1 MASKALRGLTIKIGG
16 DTSELLDSLKDVEKR
31 GTSLSKELGEINK
44 LLKMDPTNTQ
54 LLAQKQ
60 KVLGE
65 AVETTKTK
73 LDKLKEA
80 EKQVQEQFK
89 RGEVSEEQVR
99 ALQREIVKTEG
110 KLNSYE
116 RAVDETADQLKR
128 LADGAD
134 DAADAIEDV
143 ADEAEDAGDGFT
155 IGKGAIAE
163 FVGNGLSSLVDA
175 AKNAISSVFEL
186 AESTR
191 EYRTELAKL
200 KTAASVAGASTDYI
214 KDKWQDMGAVLGDE
228 GAVAEGLNNLM
239 AAGFT
244 TEKEMDA
251 ITQHLEGAA
260 IKWKDTLK
268 FEGLSDGL
276 QETLAT
282 GAAVGSFGEM
292 LERSGVNLETFN
304 EGLANCKTEADK
316 QNYVLQQLSKLGL
329 SDVSKAYREQNAD
342 LIANNKATAENVDL
356 QAELGAAIE
365 PLSKKITKL
374 KTKALQWLIDK
385 GLPALQSGF
394 TWVKDNI
401 PTIVAA
407 VGALTSAWLTFGGAQ
422 KLINTWNKLVAA
434 SQKALNI
441 VMNANPIGL
450 IITAVA
456 ALVAAFIYLWNNCEG
471 FRNFWIGLWD
481 GIKKAVKA
489 VVDWFVKAWDNTVSW
504 LKKNWKALLL
514 FITNPLA
521 GIFKYLY
528 DNFEGF
534 RNVVD
539 NVVSAVKGFFVGM
552 WNGIKNTLS
561 TVGTWIYDNVI
572 APVAEFFVKLWNGI
586 VSAYHTVIDPWIE
599 IIKRISVI
607 VYDSVINP
615 VLDFFAKLWAGIVE
629 GATAAWNWIVGIF
642 TKAAT
647 WYYNTVVKPV
657 LDFFKA
663 LWDGLKNGATA
674 AWNWVVGIFKKA
686 STWYYN
692 TVIKPIKDLFIGMW
706 DGLKN
711 GASTAWNGIK
721 SVFSKVGEFFGD
733 VFSKAWQKVK
743 AVFAVGGKIFDGIKD
758 GIVSAFKT
766 VVNAIIRGLNKV
778 VKLPFEGLN
787 KILNTIHNVEIV
799 GVRPFDWLTWRA
811 PIPQIPE
818 LARGGVLEKGQVGLL
833 EGDGAEAVVPL
844 EKNTRWLERVAE
856 KLSGFLLDDLDG
868 LGLERNLRP
877 RTSAISPA
885 ALALDGLSSKLDSIL
900 TAIENGQVLT
910 IDGETLVGATA
921 NAMDN
926 ALGRRRALAAR
937 GAL

>member
-1 MASKALRGLTIKIGG
+1 MANKALKGLTIKIGG
-16 DTSELLDSLKDVEKR
+16 DTSELLDSLNDVEKK
-31 GTSLSKELGEINK
+31 GASLSKELGEINK
-44 LLKMDPTNTQ
+44 LLKMDPSNTQ

-60 KVLGE
+60 KVL
-65 AVETTKTK
+65 ADSVDNTRKK
-73 LDKLKEA
+73 LDTLKEA
-80 EKQVQEQFK
+80 EKQVQEQFE

-110 KLNSYE
+110 TLKSYE
-116 RAVDETADQLKR
+116 RAVGETADQLKE

-134 DAADAIEDV
+134 EAADELEKVGD
-143 ADEAEDAGDGFT
+143 DAEDSGDGFT
-155 IGKGAIAE
+155 VAKGAAAE
-163 FVGNGLSSLVDA
+163 FIGNGLTSLVDA
-175 AKNAISSVFEL
+175 AKNAIGSILEL

-191 EYRTELAKL
+191 EYRTELSKL
-200 KTAASVAGASTDYI
+200 ETAASVAGASADYI
-214 KDKWQDMGAVLGDE
+214 KDKWHDMGAVLGDE

-268 FEGLSDGL
+268 FEGLADGL

-292 LERSGVNLETFN
+292 LERSGVNLDTFN
-304 EGLANCKTEADK
+304 EGLAKCKTEAEQQD
-316 QNYVLQQLSKLGL
+316 YVLQQLSKLGL
-329 SDVSKAYREQNAD
+329 ADVSKAYREQNAD
-342 LIANNKATAENVDL
+342 LIETNKANAEYADT
-356 QAELGAAIE
+356 QAELGAALE
-365 PLSKKITKL
+365 PLTKKFTEL
-374 KTKALQWLIDK
+374 KTKALQWLIED
-385 GLPALQSGF
+385 GLPVIKSGF
-394 TWVKDNI
+394 DWLKNNI
-401 PTIVAA
+401 PTVAA
-407 VGALTSAWLTFGGAQ
+407 VVSGLTVAMLAQ
-422 KLINTWNKLVAA
+422 KVANLANKAA
-434 SQKALNI
+434 LEGMTIAQYASKIAQDGLNKALKA
-441 VMNANPIGL
+441 NAIGL
-450 IITAVA
+450 IITGVTL
-456 ALVAAFIYLWNNCEG
+456 LVAAFIHLWNNCEG

-539 NVVSAVKGFFVGM
+539 NVVSAVKGFFV
-552 WNGIKNTLS
+552 
-561 TVGTWIYDNVI
+561 D
-572 APVAEFFVKLWNGI
+572 LWNGI

-607 VYDSVINP
+607 VYDSVIKP

-629 GATAAWNWIVGIF
+629 GATAAWNWV
-642 TKAAT
+642 A
-647 WYYNTVVKPV
+647 
-657 LDFFKA
+657 
-663 LWDGLKNGATA
+663 
-674 AWNWVVGIFKKA
+674 GIFKKA
-686 STWYYN
+686 ATWYYN
-692 TVIKPIKDLFIGMW
+692 TVIKPIKDLFVGMW

-711 GASTAWNGIK
+711 GASAAWEGIK
-721 SVFSKVGEFFGD
+721 SVFSKVGDFFGD
-733 VFSKAWQKVK
+733 IFSKAWQKVK
-743 AVFAVGGKIFDGIKD
+743 TVFSVGGKIFDGIKD

-766 VVNAIIRGLNKV
+766 VVNAIIRGINKV
-778 VKLPFEGLN
+778 VKLPFQGLN
-787 KILNTIHNVEIV
+787 TILDEIHNVEIV
-799 GVRPFDWLTWRA
+799 GVKPFDWLTWRA
-811 PIPQIPE
+811 PIPKIPE
-818 LARGGVLEKGQVGLL
+818 LAEGGVLEKGQVGLL

-844 EKNTRWLERVAE
+844 EKNTHWLEKVAE
-856 KLSGFLLDDLDG
+856 KLSRFLVDDLDG
-868 LGLERNLRP
+868 LGLERSIRASVS
-877 RTSAISPA
+877 TISPA
-885 ALALDGLSSKLDSIL
+885 VVALDGLSSKLDSIL

-910 IDGETLVGATA
+910 IDGEALVGATA